1 MENKKVKGADILFR
15 THNFG
20 QLMGSITKT
29 ELTERQNLTLSDLL
43 SRDKLTPTQ
52 EKELKKLIEK
62 RDAQPELN
70 QGGKTLI
77 QNIFRETVRGTYKQ
91 SLSNKY
97 TKKGNE
103 VENHAINRIAKV
115 NGWGSFL
122 NANKLGIEL
131 KDNIGI
137 GHPDAIKTEMRL
149 GFDAKSSFTDETFPL
164 FETELKESDYIW
176 QAKRLAMMAGFDNWY
191 ICYSLENTPESL
203 VIKHAWELWRKSGNG
218 GELEDSFLDEVRA
231 LHTFDHL
238 ADWERVK
245 TFEVKLTNDDVLLME
260 KRAQMGRDYFDEL
273 VEIYHASN

>member
-1 MENKKVKGADILFR
+1 MASKKIRGADILFR

-20 QLMGSITKT
+20 QLMGSVTKT
-29 ELTERQNLTLSDLL
+29 ELTEKQRADL
-43 SRDKLTPTQ
+43 KLLL
-52 EKELKKLIEK
+52 EKETLTEKQAQERDRLRLK
-62 RDAQPELN
+62 RDARPELN

-77 QNIFRETVRGTYKQ
+77 QNIFRETIRGTYKQ
-91 SLSNKY
+91 SFSNKY

-122 NANKLGIEL
+122 NANKLGIKL
-131 KDNIGI
+131 QDHIGI

-149 GFDAKSSFTDETFPL
+149 GFDAKASFTDETFPL
-164 FETELKESDYIW
+164 FESELKEVDYIW

-191 ICYSLENTPESL
+191 IAYSLENTPESL
-203 VIKHAWELWRKSGNG
+203 VIKHAWELWRKSGND
-218 GELEDSFLDEVRA
+218 GELEDSFLDEVRG

-245 TFEVKLTNDDVLLME
+245 TFEVKLTNDDVLLIE

-273 VEIYHASN
+273 VDKYKASN